1 MILQWLAARGPWVL
15 VAGIVA
21 GLLLPSLAQL
31 LVPYI
36 PHMVA
41 GLLFL
46 SALRI
51 GPRRMRA
58 SMRGN
63 MGKTVGVLLLLQLAF
78 PLAAIAVIAA
88 FGWLSSPFALAFVII
103 AMASS
108 ISGAPN
114 MVAMMGFE
122 PSTSMRFLLV
132 GTAILPLT
140 CIPVLWLTPALGG
153 FGEVILAALRLLVV
167 IGLSS
172 LIAFSIRA
180 YLWRDPSPK
189 ELRGIDGASALL
201 LAVIVI
207 GLMSAVN
214 AALIHEPS
222 RFFWW
227 MGFVLVVNFGLQFL
241 TFFLL
246 RKGPDP
252 DWIAALTVMA
262 GNRNI
267 ALFLVAL
274 PEAVTTPLLIFI
286 GCYQIPMYLTPLV
299 TGRLLKTLDQ
309 RVG

>member
-1 MILQWLAARGPWVL
+1 M
-15 VAGIVA
+15 
-21 GLLLPSLAQL
+21 PSLAAE

-51 GPRRMRA
+51 GPVRMRA

-63 MGKTVGVLLLLQLAF
+63 MRGTLAVLLLMQLAF
-78 PLAAIAVIAA
+78 PLAAIAVLFAL
-88 FGWLSSPFALAFVII
+88 GWLGSPYALAFVII

-114 MVAMMGFE
+114 MVAMMGFAPE
-122 PSTSMRFLLV
+122 AAMRLLLI

-140 CIPVLWLTPALGG
+140 VIPVLWLMPALGG
-153 FGEVILAALRLLVV
+153 FAQVILAAMRLLVV

-172 LIAFSIRA
+172 AFAFSIRGM
-180 YLWRDPSPK
+180 LWKDPSPS
-189 ELRGIDGASALL
+189 ELRAVDGASALL

-214 AALIHEPS
+214 AALLNEPS
-222 RFFWW
+222 RFWLW
-227 MGFVLVVNFGLQFL
+227 LGFVLVVNFGLQLVAFL
-241 TFFLL
+241 VL
-246 RKGPDP
+246 RTRPDA
-252 DWIAALTVMA
+252 DLTAALTVMA

-274 PEAVTTPLLIFI
+274 PEAVTAPLLIFI

-299 TGRLLKTLDQ
+299 TGRVLKGLD
-309 RVG
+309 RGKA

>member
-1 MILQWLAARGPWVL
+1 MILRWLADRGPWVL

-21 GLLLPSLAQL
+21 GLLLPGLAAV

-51 GPRRMRA
+51 GPSRMRA
-58 SMRGN
+58 SMKGN
-63 MGKTVGVLLLLQLAF
+63 MFGTLQVLFLMQLAF
-78 PLAAIAVIAA
+78 PLALIAVLFA
-88 FGWLSSPFALAFVII
+88 FGWLGSPFALALVII

-122 PSTSMRFLLV
+122 PSTSMRFLLI

-140 CIPVLWLTPALGG
+140 VIPVLWLMPALGG
-153 FGEVILAALRLLVV
+153 FTEVIMAAVRLLVV

-172 LIAFSIRA
+172 AIAFLIRGV
-180 YLWRDPSPK
+180 LWKEPSAD
-189 ELRGIDGASALL
+189 ELKAVDGASALL
-201 LAVIVI
+201 LAVIVV

-214 AALIHEPS
+214 AALWDEPLK
-222 RFFWW
+222 FWLW
-227 MGFVLVVNFGLQFL
+227 LGFVLLVNFGMQLLAFL
-241 TFFLL
+241 VL
-246 RKGPDP
+246 RRKPDVGRT
-252 DWIAALTVMA
+252 AALTVMA

-274 PEAVTTPLLIFI
+274 PEQVMAPLLIFV

-299 TGRLLKTLDQ
+299 TGRVLKTLDQ
-309 RVG
+309 RGA